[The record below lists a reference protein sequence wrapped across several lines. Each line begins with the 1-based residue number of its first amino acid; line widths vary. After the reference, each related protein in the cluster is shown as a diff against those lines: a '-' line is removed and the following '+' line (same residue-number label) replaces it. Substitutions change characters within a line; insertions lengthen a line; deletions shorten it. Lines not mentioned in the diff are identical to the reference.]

1 MVFIYIILI
10 FLFLLQEFNA
20 VLQQEYGLPSWGAYA
35 LFAVGTIFVGAILGL
50 TLVCLIDLLYPPK
63 KTQRQSYAQGR
74 KRNESGIEDLA
85 NDELLDDATEADGA
99 TLLKSNTAGKYE
111 IKGMENVMDIDDMD
125 DEDDDDDIEAETTTT
140 GEKTKGEETAYD
152 DADSAHTSDGEK
164 NSRSESEEPES
175 DIKEAGNL
183 ETSAE
188 NGEKISTSLGEMR
201 KRKPRKAD

>member
-1 MVFIYIILI
+1 M
-10 FLFLLQEFNA
+10 LQEFNA

-85 NDELLDDATEADGA
+85 NDELLDDAIGADDTTELISNA
-99 TLLKSNTAGKYE
+99 TGKYE
-111 IKGMENVMDIDDMD
+111 VKGMENVMDVDDIDDE
-125 DEDDDDDIEAETTTT
+125 DEDDDDDIEVETTAA
-140 GEKTKGEETAYD
+140 GDKKKEDEAAYN
-152 DADSAHTSDGEK
+152 DADSVHTSDGEK
-164 NSRSESEEPES
+164 NSRSESEERDS
-175 DIKEAGNL
+175 DMKETGSH
-183 ETSAE
+183 ETGVEA
-188 NGEKISTSLGEMR
+188 GEKISSSLGEVR

>member
-1 MVFIYIILI
+1 M
-10 FLFLLQEFNA
+10 LQEFNA

-85 NDELLDDATEADGA
+85 NDELLDDAIGADDTTELISNA
-99 TLLKSNTAGKYE
+99 TGKYE
-111 IKGMENVMDIDDMD
+111 VKGMENVMDVDDIDDE
-125 DEDDDDDIEAETTTT
+125 DEDDDDIEVETTAA
-140 GEKTKGEETAYD
+140 GDKKKEDEAAYN
-152 DADSAHTSDGEK
+152 DADSVHTSDGEK
-164 NSRSESEEPES
+164 NSRSESEERDS
-175 DIKEAGNL
+175 DMKETGSH
-183 ETSAE
+183 ETGVEA
-188 NGEKISTSLGEMR
+188 GEKISSSLGEVR